1 MGVGGFV
8 EDFGHGDAERGG
20 SWGVGG
26 CRVSYTIRASGNA
39 AF

>member
-20 SWGVGG
+20 VGG
-26 CRVSYTIRASGNA
+26 LGAVELATQ
-39 AF
+39 